1 MPVFQKYYDTEE
13 NVTFI
18 ILNQCD
24 GRRETVAKASQ
35 FVGKNNYTFPVYFDM
50 KSESMIA
57 LDTIYLPTTVF
68 INADGEIV
76 AVHTGLIYE
85 NQFVSFL
92 EQIKEE
98 WVKNWIQT
106 KK

>member
-1 MPVFQKYYDTEE
+1 
-13 NVTFI
+13 
-18 ILNQCD
+18 
-24 GRRETVAKASQ
+24 
-35 FVGKNNYTFPVYFDM
+35 
-50 KSESMIA
+50 MIA

-98 WVKNWIQT
+98 
-106 KK
+106 